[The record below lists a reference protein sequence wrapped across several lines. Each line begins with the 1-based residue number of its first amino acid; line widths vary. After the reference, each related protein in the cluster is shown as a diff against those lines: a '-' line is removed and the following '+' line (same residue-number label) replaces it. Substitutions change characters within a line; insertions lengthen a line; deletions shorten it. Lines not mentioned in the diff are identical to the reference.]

1 VKVVFQQVIE
11 IVMEGVFDKIRD
23 EANKSLCELREKRK
37 VYEEWSEERAF
48 LDLLWNRAGQDSA
61 VGKNGYVGSYS
72 NCAFSI
78 LYEVFGVDII
88 GFLFNQAWVPNI
100 TIRPFLAEHFLNRL
114 ATLEEPASMLTQGQR
129 IPVLL
134 PQTTPYIPPGSE
146 AETKSF
152 TEDHRF
158 FLNHSLRELR
168 DFGELGRS
176 LQQAGKDLEV
186 YINVWI
192 PEGEYS
198 DEIMAFAH
206 EEREEEGEPSAEVRV
221 N

>member
-1 VKVVFQQVIE
+1 MKVVFEQVIE
-11 IVMEGVFDKIRD
+11 IVMEGVFDKIWD

-37 VYEEWSEERAF
+37 DYEEGSEERAF
-48 LDLLWNRAGQDSA
+48 LDLLWNRAGQDVG
-61 VGKNGYVGSYS
+61 VGKNGCVS
-72 NCAFSI
+72 NYNNCTFSI

-88 GFLFNQAWVPNI
+88 GFLFNQAWVPYI
-100 TIRPFLAEHFLNRL
+100 TIKPFLAEHFLNRL
-114 ATLEEPASMLTQGQR
+114 ATLEEAASTLRQGQR

-134 PQTTPYIPPGSE
+134 PQTAPYIPPGPK

-176 LQQAGKDLEV
+176 LQQMGKELEV
-186 YINVWI
+186 FIHIWI
-192 PEGEYS
+192 PDGEYS

>member
-1 VKVVFQQVIE
+1 VKVVFEQVIE

-48 LDLLWNRAGQDSA
+48 LDLLWNHAGQDSA
-61 VGKNGYVGSYS
+61 VGKNGYVGSYN
-72 NCAFSI
+72 NCTFSI

-88 GFLFNQAWVPNI
+88 RFLFNQAWVPYI
-100 TIRPFLAEHFLNRL
+100 TINPFVAEHFLSRL
-114 ATLEEPASMLTQGQR
+114 ATLEAAASELRQGQG

-134 PQTTPYIPPGSE
+134 PETAPYIPPGSE
-146 AETKSF
+146 AEMKSF
-152 TEDHRF
+152 TADHRF
-158 FLNHSLRELR
+158 FLNHSFRELR

-176 LQQAGKDLEV
+176 LQQMRRELEV
-186 YINVWI
+186 FIHIWT
-192 PEGEYS
+192 PDGEYS

-206 EEREEEGEPSAEVRV
+206 KEREEEGEPSAEVRV